1 MTVSASDVQVGK
13 CYVTG
18 YSQVRRVVEVGKF
31 EVKYEPVGRDRPAGS
46 SEPYISV
53 SREKFA
59 AEVDR
64 EVGCPE

>member
-1 MTVSASDVQVGK
+1 MTVSASDIHLGR

-18 YSQVRRVVEVGKF
+18 YREVRRVVDLDVSEVT
-31 EVKYEPVGRDRPAGS
+31 YETIGAGS
-46 SEPYISV
+46 IVSV

-64 EVGCPE
+64 EVGCPD

>member
-1 MTVSASDVQVGK
+1 MTVSAYDIQVGK

-18 YSQVRRVVEVGKF
+18 YSEVRRVTEVGEF
-31 EVKYEPVGRDRPAGS
+31 EVKYEALSDEAWQPWIA
-46 SEPYISV
+46 V